1 MRLECDSVQSQR
13 SGLRSA
19 SGALQSQL
27 HYLRLGCDWEER
39 ATAAASRS
47 PVAATFD
54 ATGRRLVPVAFQS
67 QLHFLRLGCD
77 WFQSQLNFLRLG
89 CDWEERITA
98 AASRSPVAAL
108 YLMRLGGD
116 LLQSRSSRNSTICDW
131 VATGRIEQ
139 QQQPVAFQSQ
149 LHSLRLGCDWFQSQL
164 HFLGYECFRRMVTRT
179 YDVGMILE
187 CICCC
192 TRR

>member
-1 MRLECDSVQSQR
+1 VRLECDSVQSQR

-19 SGALQSQL
+19 SVALQSQL

-108 YLMRLGGD
+108 YLVRLGGD

-131 VATGRIEQ
+131 LATGRKSPPSRIECSCECSCDWTATGCCCCSFL
-139 QQQPVAFQSQ
+139 PVTTQSQ
-149 LHSLRLGCDWFQSQL
+149 LVELRLERD
-164 HFLGYECFRRMVTRT
+164 
-179 YDVGMILE
+179 
-187 CICCC
+187 
-192 TRR
+192 